1 MSEITVQ
8 LDNLTQRQYEIADI
22 IWQCSTPEQVEKFCI
37 SLPTEE
43 LRREAFTLRKMIV
56 QSLAEQWY
64 KDDEQIQ
71 EQTQSILNKFRL

>member
-1 MSEITVQ
+1 MDQITVQ
-8 LDNLTQRQYEIADI
+8 LDNLTPRQYEFADI
-22 IWQCSTPEQVEKFCI
+22 IWQCSTPEQVEKFCL

-43 LRREAFTLRKMIV
+43 LRREALSLRRMLI
-56 QSLAEQWY
+56 QALAEQWY